1 MPIVIFIILQYDII
15 FICTRLWHNFVIKNR
30 KVYNNIYLYIY
41 MIGYST
47 KTYYLDL
54 TIEYIGTIYI
64 CTYTL
69 IYIPIKYK
77 VLIKYS

>member
-1 MPIVIFIILQYDII
+1 
-15 FICTRLWHNFVIKNR
+15 
-30 KVYNNIYLYIY
+30 
-41 MIGYST
+41 MIGYSA